1 MKGQDGAELLYH
13 AAMQP
18 SLSFA
23 IDHTARRT
31 LAAQIHD
38 AIELAVREG
47 RLEPGARLPSW
58 RDLAAQ
64 LGVARG
70 TVRAAY
76 ERLIDEQ
83 LLVASGAAG
92 TRVAAR
98 LPFAVLQEEA
108 RPHTPLPDI
117 FHDYGTTPLLF
128 QMGVPA
134 QDAFPFKLWS
144 RLMAAAARAAAAQPV
159 TYPDPRGLPELR
171 QEIAAYLAY
180 ARGIACSPAQ
190 VIITGG
196 FSGGLGLT
204 IQALGLRGRRAWMES
219 PGFPLT
225 RLALELAG
233 VEVASVPVDGEG
245 LDVAVGEGRARDAAL
260 AIVTP
265 GQQAPL
271 GLTMSLER
279 RLTLLDWAKRADAWL
294 IEDDYLSEL
303 QLRGRAAPA
312 LASLDRAGRVIHI
325 GSFSKT
331 ISPALRLGFL
341 VVPVGLVE
349 RFGDIAACLAPAPST
364 AVQGAVAAFI
374 AQGQYLRHLRRM
386 KRIYRARTDA
396 LASALREREGG
407 GVRLHS
413 VAGLAV
419 RVGLPEGVDDADVA
433 HRALAYGLAPV
444 ALSPWYG
451 GEGGAP
457 GLLLGV
463 TNVAPERIALQCD
476 RLLGLISH
484 SPKD

>member
-1 MKGQDGAELLYH
+1 MR
-13 AAMQP
+13 P
-18 SLSFA
+18 SLAFA
-23 IDHTARRT
+23 IDRTAHRT

-47 RLEPGARLPSW
+47 RLDPGARLPSW

-70 TVRAAY
+70 TVRVAY

-92 TRVAAR
+92 TRVAPR
-98 LPFAVLQEEA
+98 LPFAARQEEA
-108 RPHTPLPDI
+108 RPRAPLPDI
-117 FHDYGTTPLLF
+117 YLDYGSPPLPF

-134 QDAFPFKLWS
+134 QDAFPYKLWS

-159 TYPDPRGLPELR
+159 SYPDPRGLPALR

-180 ARGIACSPAQ
+180 ARGISCSPEQ
-190 VIITGG
+190 VIVTGG
-196 FSGGLGLT
+196 FAGGLGLT
-204 IQALGLRGRRAWMES
+204 IQVLGLRGCKAWMES

-225 RLALELAG
+225 RQALELAG
-233 VEVASVPVDGEG
+233 VEVAPIPVDGEG
-245 LDVAVGEGRARDAAL
+245 LDVAAGVACAPDAAL

-279 RLTLLDWAKRADAWL
+279 RLVLLDWAERAGAWL

-331 ISPALRLGFL
+331 ISPTLRLGFL
-341 VVPVGLVE
+341 VAPATLVE
-349 RFGDIAACLAPAPST
+349 RFGDMAACLAPAPS
-364 AVQGAVAAFI
+364 ASVQGAVAAFI
-374 AQGQYLRHLRRM
+374 TQGHYLRHLRRM
-386 KRIYRARTDA
+386 KRIYRSRADA
-396 LASALREREGG
+396 LAAALREREGG
-407 GVRLHS
+407 GVSYHS
-413 VAGLAV
+413 NAGLAV
-419 RVGLPEGVDDADVA
+419 RIDLPEETDDADVA
-433 HRALAYGLAPV
+433 RRALAYGLAPV
-444 ALSPWYG
+444 ALSFWHG
-451 GEGGAP
+451 RGRGRP

-463 TNVAPERIALQCD
+463 TNVVPERIGQHCD
-476 RLLGLISH
+476 RLLDLIRH
-484 SPKD
+484 